1 MGSVFSRE
9 VEEVGED
16 REVEEVVAMLHAP
29 GGLSCPSAP
38 ALPELLLPRMF
49 RRQRSAV
56 VGEARR
62 HLPTLGVYRPATLF
76 HLLPLGW
83 EEVEVLLSCRSTPPP
98 SPSSLRRSLAARR
111 FQ

>member
-16 REVEEVVAMLHAP
+16 REVEEVVAMRVAS

-62 HLPTLGVYRPATLF
+62 HLPTLVVHRPAALAF
-76 HLLPLGW
+76 LIEAILG
-83 EEVEVLLSCRSTPPP
+83 
-98 SPSSLRRSLAARR
+98 SP
-111 FQ
+111 